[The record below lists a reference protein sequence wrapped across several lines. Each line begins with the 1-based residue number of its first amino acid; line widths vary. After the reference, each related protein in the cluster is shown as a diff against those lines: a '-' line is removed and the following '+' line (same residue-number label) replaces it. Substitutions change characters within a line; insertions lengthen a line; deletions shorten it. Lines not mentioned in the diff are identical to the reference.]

1 VAKKRRA
8 DRDAEKRRLA
18 FLAGQ
23 RRLQRRRA
31 FLGFLGFLPLVG
43 WVGCGS
49 GTPLD
54 ALCFISRDVWIL
66 VWAALFGSFLGITI
80 RLILERRKFQKI
92 ERGAA

>member
-1 VAKKRRA
+1 MAKKRRV
-8 DRDAEKRRLA
+8 DREAEKRRLA

-23 RRLQRRRA
+23 RRLERRRLV
-31 FLGFLGFLPLVG
+31 FGFLGFVPLVG
-43 WVGCGS
+43 WLGCGS

-66 VWAALFGSFLGITI
+66 VWAALFGSFLGLTI
-80 RLILERRKFQKI
+80 RLILERRKFQRI